1 MDTPFKDLKK
11 AKGTKHGILPL
22 HEQNEYH
29 KTAMLRA
36 DPFALQELDPN
47 VRIDVQILNQQ
58 ETEYENNKYA
68 LESIVECILY
78 CGKQGIALRGH
89 RDDATAD
96 CSTNRGNF
104 IALLEFRAK
113 TDELL
118 KSFMDKCPCNAQ
130 YTSKVIQNEVIYI
143 IGGIVRGS
151 ITKNLTD
158 TSPYFSIIAD
168 ELTEPISNQQVL
180 CICLRYL
187 KYNTDIPA
195 MCESFIDMS
204 CIERGTRKTSY
215 LRDWFNVDLKRK
227 HARTSL

>member
-1 MDTPFKDLKK
+1 MLFATRASNRGCTFGVLVDTPFKDLKK

-22 HEQNEYH
+22 HEKNAYEYH

-36 DPFALQELDPN
+36 DSFALQESDPN
-47 VRIDVQILNQQ
+47 MRIGVQILNQQ
-58 ETEYENNKYA
+58 ETEYKYA

-113 TDELL
+113 TDERL

-130 YTSKVIQNEVIYI
+130 YTSKVIQ
-143 IGGIVRGS
+143 
-151 ITKNLTD
+151 
-158 TSPYFSIIAD
+158 
-168 ELTEPISNQQVL
+168 
-180 CICLRYL
+180 
-187 KYNTDIPA
+187 
-195 MCESFIDMS
+195 
-204 CIERGTRKTSY
+204 
-215 LRDWFNVDLKRK
+215 
-227 HARTSL
+227 